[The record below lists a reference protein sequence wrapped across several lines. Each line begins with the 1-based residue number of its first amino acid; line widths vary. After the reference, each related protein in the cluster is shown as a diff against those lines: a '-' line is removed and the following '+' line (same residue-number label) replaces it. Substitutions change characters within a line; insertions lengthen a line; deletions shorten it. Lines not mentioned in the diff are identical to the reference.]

1 MNKSEIIT
9 VVENKLKNQLSRKEV
24 GSVVNIFIDT
34 IKEALEN
41 NEKIS
46 FKGFLL
52 FETKLVKEKS
62 GHSFGKDWLIPS
74 KYVPKVK
81 FSTSFKKM
89 LALNTKG

>member
-1 MNKSEIIT
+1 MNKNEVIT
-9 VVENKLKNQLSRKEV
+9 VVANKLKNQLSKKEV

-46 FKGFLL
+46 FKGFLS
-52 FETKLVKEKS
+52 FETKLIKGKN
-62 GHSFGKDWLIPS
+62 GHSFGTNWSIPT

-81 FSTSFKKM
+81 FSTTFKKM
-89 LALNTKG
+89 LALNTKV